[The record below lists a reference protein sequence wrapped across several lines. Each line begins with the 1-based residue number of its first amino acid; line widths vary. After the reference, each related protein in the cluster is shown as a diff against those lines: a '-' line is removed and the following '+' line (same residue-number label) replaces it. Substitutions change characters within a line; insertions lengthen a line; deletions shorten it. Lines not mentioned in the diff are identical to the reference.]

1 MCVKWHGEISSV
13 RPMPA
18 GGSQG
23 STFGVLGYL
32 SQSNDNADSVPVDER
47 FKFMDDL
54 TFLETV
60 LLMNVGLASL
70 NFRNHI
76 PSNLPSHNQ
85 VIPSQNLKTQQYIDS
100 IQKWTSDRMMVLN
113 EKKTKNIIFNFS
125 KERQFTTDIKL
136 KNETLEVVNETKLLG
151 VYITTDLRWNRNTE
165 YLVKDANKRMRVLHT
180 ALKFTRNSRDLL
192 IIYKSFIRSKLDQSA
207 AVWHSSLSKNNEND
221 LERVQRSALK
231 VILGEK
237 YISYESALKNLNLES
252 LYERREALCLKFAKK
267 SLKLKQFQKMFPKQ
281 NNLHKMET
289 RNPLRYVVNNS
300 NTDRYRRS
308 AIPSMQRM
316 LNEEDSKLKCITKN
330 LDNFCSQRFM
340 SCDLSLRN
348 FNY

>member
-1 MCVKWHGEISSV
+1 MQNCRHGEISSV

-151 VYITTDLRWNRNTE
+151 VYITTDLRWNRNAE

-180 ALKFTRNSRDLL
+180 AAKFTRNSRDLL

-267 SLKLKQFQKMFPKQ
+267 SLKLKQFQKMFPKH
-281 NNLHKMET
+281 NNLHKMEK